1 MPVNNSVSP
10 PFIDEEGHTFKLHV
24 LNSSTQSIHR
34 KNQRFK
40 WKTKFRKTDR
50 NVQSSV
56 KIVIPPETS
65 VTVPVLANFP
75 SGWNCLY
82 VEKVFSTNRNP
93 DNVYA
98 PPDSLILNK
107 DPKLHVANFSAASV
121 TIQTSQIL
129 RIGHNPNSW
138 LDCIGEYSSKNQ
150 RKIYAH
156 ARIIRTLPENRTPDL
171 GLGLP
176 PKAATVASNIKDL
189 LPIQKV
195 DLERED
201 IYSEPPM
208 HMLS

>member
-1 MPVNNSVSP
+1 MSTLFILGNDFADQYSISVIRKDRNCFIEFGDSDQRMPVNNLVSP
-10 PFIDEEGHTFKLHV
+10 PFIDKEGHTFKLRV
-24 LNSSTQSIHR
+24 LNSSTRTIHR

-40 WKTKFRKTDR
+40 RKTKFRKTDR
-50 NVQSSV
+50 NVRSSV

-65 VTVPVLANFP
+65 VTVPVLTNFP

-150 RKIYAH
+150 RRIYVH
-156 ARIIRTLPENRTPDL
+156 ARVI
-171 GLGLP
+171 
-176 PKAATVASNIKDL
+176 
-189 LPIQKV
+189 
-195 DLERED
+195 
-201 IYSEPPM
+201 
-208 HMLS
+208 